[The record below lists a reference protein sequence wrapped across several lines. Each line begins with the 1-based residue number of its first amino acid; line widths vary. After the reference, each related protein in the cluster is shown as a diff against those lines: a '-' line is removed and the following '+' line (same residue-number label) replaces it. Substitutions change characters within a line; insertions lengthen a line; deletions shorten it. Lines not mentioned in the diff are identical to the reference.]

1 MPKKSGIFKTVNGE
15 TVELSA
21 SQVKAEVMQIRG
33 WTARQYE
40 KEYDK
45 IRNRIR
51 AYEGFER
58 SMGEKVTPESPA
70 AFLYKESRAMQRHGA
85 AYVPSARTAAIRQ
98 TTSISSGKALEILLT
113 GKTKAAKKARGAF
126 YRRAAQGIERF
137 SGLIAKNPT
146 AARMA
151 KEIKNPAKLLSA
163 LKAFANQMHIKI
175 DETGRAQDSAAIP
188 FGMSFGS
195 SDELAFD
202 YSAWL
207 E

>member
-1 MPKKSGIFKTVNGE
+1 MSKSGIYRTIKGE

-21 SQVKAEVMQIRG
+21 AQVKAEVMLLRG

-58 SMGEKVTPESPA
+58 LKGEKVTPESPA

-85 AYVPSARTAAIRQ
+85 DYTPSPRTAAIRK
-98 TTSISSGKALEILLT
+98 TTSISSGKVLENLLK
-113 GKTKAAKKARGAF
+113 GKSKSAKKARGAF
-126 YRRAAQGIERF
+126 YRRAAQGVERF

-146 AARMA
+146 AAKMA
-151 KEIKNPAKLLSA
+151 NEIKDPSKLLSA
-163 LKAFANQMHIKI
+163 LKAFANDLHIKI
-175 DETGRAQDSAAIP
+175 DASGRAQDSAAIP

-195 SDELAFD
+195 TEELAFD

>member
-1 MPKKSGIFKTVNGE
+1 MAKSGIFRTVKGE

-51 AYEGFER
+51 AYEGFEQLK
-58 SMGEKVTPESPA
+58 GEKVTPESPA
-70 AFLYKESRAMQRHGA
+70 AFLYKESRAMKRHGA
-85 AYVPSARTAAIRQ
+85 DYTPSPRTAAIRQ
-98 TTSISSGKALEILLT
+98 TTSISSGKALETILK

-126 YRRAAQGIERF
+126 YRRAAQGVERF
-137 SGLIAKNPT
+137 AGLIAKNPT

-151 KEIKNPAKLLSA
+151 QEIKDPAKLLSA
-163 LKAFANQMHIKI
+163 LKAFANEMHIKI
-175 DETGRAQDSAAIP
+175 DASGRAQDSAAIP

-195 SDELAFD
+195 TDELAFD

>member
-98 TTSISSGKALEILLT
+98 TTSISSGKALETLLT

-126 YRRAAQGIERF
+126 YRRAAQGVERF

-163 LKAFANQMHIKI
+163 LKAFANKMHIKI

-195 SDELAFD
+195 SEELAFD

>member
-1 MPKKSGIFKTVNGE
+1 MPKSGIFKTVKGE

-58 SMGEKVTPESPA
+58 LKGEKVTPESPA

-85 AYVPSARTAAIRQ
+85 DYTPSPRTAAIRQ
-98 TTSISSGKALEILLT
+98 TIRRTKQSLIISSLQRISTQALSVFHSRSNSNMT
-113 GKTKAAKKARGAF
+113 RK
-126 YRRAAQGIERF
+126 
-137 SGLIAKNPT
+137 PT
-146 AARMA
+146 A
-151 KEIKNPAKLLSA
+151 
-163 LKAFANQMHIKI
+163 
-175 DETGRAQDSAAIP
+175 GR
-188 FGMSFGS
+188 
-195 SDELAFD
+195 L
-202 YSAWL
+202 
-207 E
+207 

>member
-98 TTSISSGKALEILLT
+98 TTSISSGKALETLLT

-126 YRRAAQGIERF
+126 YRRAAQGVERF

-163 LKAFANQMHIKI
+163 LKAFANKMHIKI

-195 SDELAFD
+195 TEELAFD

>member
-98 TTSISSGKALEILLT
+98 TTSISSGKALETLLT
-113 GKTKAAKKARGAF
+113 SKTKAAKKARGAF
-126 YRRAAQGIERF
+126 YRRAAQGVERF

-163 LKAFANQMHIKI
+163 LKAFANKMHIKI

-195 SDELAFD
+195 TEELAFD

>member
-1 MPKKSGIFKTVNGE
+1 MPKSSGIFKTVKGE
-15 TVELSA
+15 TVELTA
-21 SQVKAEVMQIRG
+21 SQVKAEVMKIRG

-58 SMGEKVTPESPA
+58 SKGEKVTPESPA

-85 AYVPSARTAAIRQ
+85 DYMPSPRTAAIRA
-98 TTSISSGKALEILLT
+98 TTSVSSGKALQNILT

-126 YRRAAQGIERF
+126 YRRAAQGVQRF
-137 SGLIAKNPT
+137 QGLIDKNPT
-146 AARMA
+146 AAKMA
-151 KEIKNPAKLLSA
+151 REIKDPSKLLSA
-163 LKAFANQMHIKI
+163 LKAFANEMHIKI
-175 DETGRAQDSAAIP
+175 DESGRAQDSAAIP

-195 SDELAFD
+195 TEELSFD

-207 E
+207 D

>member
-1 MPKKSGIFKTVNGE
+1 MPKRSGIFKTVNGE

-85 AYVPSARTAAIRQ
+85 AYVPSARSAAIRQ
-98 TTSISSGKALEILLT
+98 TTSISSGKALETLLT

-126 YRRAAQGIERF
+126 YRRAAQGVERF

-163 LKAFANQMHIKI
+163 LKAFAEKMHIKI

-195 SDELAFD
+195 TEELAFD

>member
-1 MPKKSGIFKTVNGE
+1 MPKRSGIFKMVNGE

-58 SMGEKVTPESPA
+58 VMGEKVTPESPA
-70 AFLYKESRAMQRHGA
+70 AFLYKESRAMQRHGS
-85 AYVPSARTAAIRQ
+85 AYVPSPRTAAIRQ
-98 TTSISSGKALEILLT
+98 TTSISSGKALETLLT
-113 GKTKAAKKARGAF
+113 GKTKTAKKARGAF
-126 YRRAAQGIERF
+126 YRRAAQGVERF

-163 LKAFANQMHIKI
+163 LKAFAEKMHIKI

-195 SDELAFD
+195 SEELAFD

>member
-1 MPKKSGIFKTVNGE
+1 MPKRSGIFKTVNGE

-98 TTSISSGKALEILLT
+98 TTSISSGKALETLLT

-126 YRRAAQGIERF
+126 YRRAAQGVERF

-146 AARMA
+146 AAKMA

-163 LKAFANQMHIKI
+163 LKAFAEKMHIKI

-195 SDELAFD
+195 TEELAFD

>member
-98 TTSISSGKALEILLT
+98 TTSISSGKALETLLT

-126 YRRAAQGIERF
+126 YRRAAQGVERF

-163 LKAFANQMHIKI
+163 LKAFANEMHIKI

-195 SDELAFD
+195 SEELAFD

>member
-1 MPKKSGIFKTVNGE
+1 MAKSGIFKTVKGE

-58 SMGEKVTPESPA
+58 LKGEKVTPESPA

-85 AYVPSARTAAIRQ
+85 DYTSSPRTAAIRQ
-98 TTSISSGKALEILLT
+98 TTSISSGKALETLLK
-113 GKTKAAKKARGAF
+113 GKTKAARKARGAF
-126 YRRAAQGIERF
+126 YRQSAKGVERF
-137 SGLIAKNPT
+137 AGLIEKNPT

-151 KEIKNPAKLLSA
+151 QEIKDPAKLLSA
-163 LKAFANQMHIKI
+163 LKSFANEMHIKI
-175 DETGRAQDSAAIP
+175 DASGRAQDSAAIP

-195 SDELAFD
+195 TEELAFD

>member
-1 MPKKSGIFKTVNGE
+1 MSKKSGIFKTVNGE

-33 WTARQYE
+33 WTATQYE

-98 TTSISSGKALEILLT
+98 TTSISSGKALETLLT

-126 YRRAAQGIERF
+126 YRRAAQGVERF
-137 SGLIAKNPT
+137 SGLIEKNPT

-163 LKAFANQMHIKI
+163 LKAFANKMHIKI

-195 SDELAFD
+195 SEELAFD

>member
-1 MPKKSGIFKTVNGE
+1 MPKRSGIFKTVNGE

-98 TTSISSGKALEILLT
+98 TTSISSGKALETLLT

-126 YRRAAQGIERF
+126 YRRAAQGVERF
-137 SGLIAKNPT
+137 SGLIAKNST
-146 AARMA
+146 AAKMA

-163 LKAFANQMHIKI
+163 LKAFAEKMHIKI

-195 SDELAFD
+195 TEELAFD

>member
-15 TVELSA
+15 TAELSA
-21 SQVKAEVMQIRG
+21 SQVKAEVMQISG
-33 WTARQYE
+33 CTARQYE

-58 SMGEKVTPESPA
+58 SMGERVTPESPA

-98 TTSISSGKALEILLT
+98 TTSISSGKALETLLT
-113 GKTKAAKKARGAF
+113 SKTKTAKKARGAF
-126 YRRAAQGIERF
+126 YRRAAQGVERF

-163 LKAFANQMHIKI
+163 LKAFANKMHIKI

-195 SDELAFD
+195 SEELAFD

>member
-98 TTSISSGKALEILLT
+98 TTSISSGKALETLLT

-126 YRRAAQGIERF
+126 YRRAAQGVERF

-163 LKAFANQMHIKI
+163 LKAFATQMHIKI

-195 SDELAFD
+195 SEELAFD

>member
-1 MPKKSGIFKTVNGE
+1 MPKRSGIFKTVNGE

-85 AYVPSARTAAIRQ
+85 AYVPSPRTTAIRQ
-98 TTSISSGKALEILLT
+98 TTSISSGKALETLLT

-126 YRRAAQGIERF
+126 YRRAAQGVERF

-163 LKAFANQMHIKI
+163 LKAFANKMRIKI
-175 DETGRAQDSAAIP
+175 DETGRAQDSMAIP

-195 SDELAFD
+195 TEELAFD